1 MKECNGNNTLERQ
14 DPIVTDDKF
23 DLILESLHTLAVEL
37 ENDFHKESESKSILL
52 SSNVE
57 PFQIE

>member
-14 DPIVTDDKF
+14 DSILTDDKF